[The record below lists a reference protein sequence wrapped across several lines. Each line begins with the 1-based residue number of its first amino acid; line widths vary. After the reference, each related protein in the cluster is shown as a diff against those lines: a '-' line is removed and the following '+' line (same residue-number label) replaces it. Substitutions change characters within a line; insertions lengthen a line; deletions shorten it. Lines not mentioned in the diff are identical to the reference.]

1 MSIIGIAVCGNSG
14 IDYLQYPKDLHV
26 FRSVLLLDGKEY
38 EDFVDINADDFY
50 KTLVE
55 TPDIPASTAQ
65 TSTGHILEMYER
77 MRDQGFTE
85 ILVISISQK
94 LSGTYQN
101 AVLAAKMVEGVKVTV
116 YDSQALTYIEAKMA
130 LRAYELAKKG
140 KTVEQI
146 IPELDAIQKQ
156 SHIFVAVDTLKYLVR
171 GGRVSNLAGFVGN
184 LLKLKP
190 LLELTKDGKVE
201 TIEKIRTT
209 TKARQTMI
217 DKFSEEIKNFPDSE
231 AFIAYTSN
239 LADGEDIKKQLIESG
254 VVKDVLLV
262 PLTPVVG
269 CHAGP
274 GTIALGYVK
283 K

>member
-1 MSIIGIAVCGNSG
+1 MGKIGIAVCGNSG
-14 IDYLQYPKDLHV
+14 LDYLAHEKDLRV
-26 FRSVLLLDGKEY
+26 FRSILILDGKEY

-50 KTLVE
+50 QTLVN

-65 TSTGHILEMYER
+65 TSTGKILEMYEE
-77 MRDQGFTE
+77 MIKDGCTE
-85 ILVISISQK
+85 IIAITISEK

-101 AVLAAKMVEGVKVTV
+101 AVLAAKMVEGVKVHV
-116 YDSQALTYIEAKMA
+116 YDSKALTYIEAKMA

-146 IPELDAIQKQ
+146 FQVLDDIRDNC
-156 SHIFVAVDTLKYLVR
+156 HVLIAVDTLKYLVK
-171 GGRVSNLAGFVGN
+171 GGRVSNIAGFVGS

-190 LLELTKDGKVE
+190 LLELNKDGKVV

-209 TKARQTMI
+209 AKARQTMLE
-217 DKFSEEIKNFPDSE
+217 KFVEEVRPLQNIE
-231 AFIAYTSN
+231 AFIAYTNN
-239 LADGEDIKKQLIESG
+239 LEDAKQIRLQLLENDFI
-254 VVKDVLLV
+254 KDVVLV

-274 GTIALGYVK
+274 GTIAVGYCRK
-283 K
+283 